1 MSLDENKPTEALAL
15 VCSVFDVPF
24 LKKGQEDAIR
34 VFLMGKS
41 IFVSANTGFGKS
53 LIFQSLPI
61 IMDYINDELG
71 YYTLLIVS
79 PLKSLM
85 EGQVKKLG
93 DLGVNAVALSDMT
106 EGGRYEDDEDDTVAK
121 KIDDILEC
129 VEEGCYSLVY
139 TSPESMMAKEVWR
152 KISST
157 EFRRHCI
164 GVAIDEAHWGIQQK
178 EDQCRFK
185 NGIYNILVVLDE
197 VFGDIEEDIS
207 DLDLVELSE
216 DDENAVCPEWQCIRD
231 DTALVNLGDSDLEVY
246 LDSIIDKMD
255 ISAEE
260 DSFNM

>member
-1 MSLDENKPTEALAL
+1 MATVSSPQRKMSLDENKPTEALAL
-15 VCSVFDVPF
+15 
-24 LKKGQEDAIR
+24 
-34 VFLMGKS
+34 
-41 IFVSANTGFGKS
+41 
-53 LIFQSLPI
+53 SLPI

-79 PLKSLM
+79 PLDSLM
-85 EGQVKKLG
+85 EDQVKKLG

-106 EGGRYEDDEDDTVAK
+106 EGGRYEDDEDTQLQK
-121 KIDDILEC
+121 KLMIFWRVWKRVVIL
-129 VEEGCYSLVY
+129 LFILHQ
-139 TSPESMMAKEVWR
+139 K
-152 KISST
+152 
-157 EFRRHCI
+157 
-164 GVAIDEAHWGIQQK
+164 K

>member
-1 MSLDENKPTEALAL
+1 MATVSSPQRKMSLDENKPTEALAL
-15 VCSVFDVPF
+15 VCRVFDVPF

-79 PLKSLM
+79 PLDSLM
-85 EGQVKKLG
+85 EDQVKKLG

-106 EGGRYEDDEDDTVAK
+106 EGGRYEDDEDDAVAK
-121 KIDDILEC
+121 KIDDILEG

-152 KISST
+152 KILSST

-164 GVAIDEAHWGIQQK
+164 GVAIDEAH
-178 EDQCRFK
+178 
-185 NGIYNILVVLDE
+185 LVLDE